1 MIKMKKNLKTVL
13 ALITGV
19 LFLTLITIPETLFS
33 QQVQQKEGRAVWF
46 HGSLFEDDE
55 KEATQ
60 HLKEL
65 LDKYSEIGI
74 NTLFCYYTMMD
85 QHNREWDYLKV
96 LLKEAHE
103 RNIEIHPIFMPG
115 GGVKLEGEIKEHP
128 EWLIRGRKGEI
139 YTKLNIANPEAREY
153 IKGQIIEALKYD
165 IDGIHLDYI
174 RFQINQGFSYDK
186 ATCEAFKKESG
197 YSPFEG
203 KFDSG
208 SMIWC
213 EWLTWN
219 AKQVT
224 ILVREVKD
232 ILDKSEKD
240 VVLGVDVFSDGDA
253 AKILIGQDW
262 KLWAEEG
269 LVDIICPMQ
278 YTNNVDMFRRS
289 VKKAVKATKGK
300 CLVYAGIACNSS
312 HNKNT
317 PEGVVQ
323 EVKVAREEGADG
335 VAFFSGYSL
344 TDEFIDEL
352 KSTVYK

>member
-1 MIKMKKNLKTVL
+1 MIKTKNNLKTVL
-13 ALITGV
+13 ALMTGV
-19 LFLTLITIPETLFS
+19 LFLTLLTIPETLFS

-46 HGSLFEDDE
+46 YGSMFEDDK

-60 HLKEL
+60 HIKEV

-74 NTLFCYYTMMD
+74 NTLFCFSTMMD

-96 LLKEAHE
+96 LLKEAHK
-103 RNIEIHPIFMPG
+103 RDIEVHSSFCPG
-115 GGVKLEGEIKEHP
+115 GGVKLEGEIKAHP

-139 YTKLNIANPEAREY
+139 YTQLNLANPEAREY
-153 IKGQIIEALKYD
+153 IKRQIKEALEYD

-208 SMIWC
+208 SMIFC

-224 ILVREVKD
+224 TLVREIKD
-232 ILDKSEKD
+232 IMDKSGKD

-278 YTNNVDMFRRS
+278 YTNNADMFRRS
-289 VKKAVKATKGK
+289 VKKAVKATNGK
-300 CLVYAGIACNSS
+300 CLVYTGIACISS

-335 VAFFSGYSL
+335 VVFYSGYSL
-344 TDEFIDEL
+344 TDEFMEKL
-352 KSTVYK
+352 K